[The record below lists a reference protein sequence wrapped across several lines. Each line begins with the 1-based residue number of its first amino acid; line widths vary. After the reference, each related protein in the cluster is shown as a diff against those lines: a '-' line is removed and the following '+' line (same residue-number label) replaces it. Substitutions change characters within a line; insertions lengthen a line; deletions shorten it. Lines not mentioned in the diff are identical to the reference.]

1 MNDINKDGS
10 AEPPE
15 LLEKI
20 TGEALEAQATDIHL
34 EHTKTGLSVKFRID
48 GRLVDRGD
56 LKTPAADRLPTLVK
70 YLAKLKT
77 YLHRRPQDGEIDGA
91 KFGFRGRV
99 RVSVYPTVEGEKVAL
114 RIFDEENRS
123 FRLESL
129 NLPGDYLATLK
140 RELSR
145 PEGLLLFTGPA
156 GSGKT
161 TTIYS
166 SINYIRE
173 HGRTNI
179 LTIEDPVEARLEGVT
194 QTAVDRAA
202 GLDFPDALRFL
213 LRQDPE
219 VIAVGEIRDENT
231 ARITL
236 RAAFTG
242 HLGLSAIH
250 AGSVVSVFVRLL
262 EMQIEPFLLTSALRL
277 VTAQRLLRKLCPEC
291 RGEGCERCLQSGYK
305 GRLPLVEYVVVDE
318 DIRERIKNCRSEKSL
333 LEYLIR
339 EKSFCTL
346 AERAKDLIEVGE
358 TDASEVQRVLGPD
371 SLSADLRKG
380 KGMA

>member
-1 MNDINKDGS
+1 MNDIDKDGS
-10 AEPPE
+10 TEPSV

-20 TGEALEAQATDIHL
+20 AGEALEAQATDIHL
-34 EHTKTGLSVKFRID
+34 EHTTGGISVKFRID
-48 GRLVDRGD
+48 GRLVDMAH
-56 LKTPAADRLPTLVK
+56 LKTPAASRLPTLIK

-77 YLHRRPQDGEIDGA
+77 YMHRCPQDGEIDGA
-91 KFGFRGRV
+91 KFGFKGRV

-114 RIFDEENRS
+114 RIFNEDKRS
-123 FRLESL
+123 FRLKSL
-129 NLPGDYLATLK
+129 NLPEDYLATLK
-140 RELSR
+140 RQLR
-145 PEGLLLFTGPA
+145 QPEGLLLFTGPA

-166 SINYIRE
+166 SINYILK

-179 LTIEDPVEARLEGVT
+179 ITIEDPVEARLEGVT
-194 QTAVDRAA
+194 QTAVDRAV
-202 GLDFPDALRFL
+202 GLDFPQALRCL

-262 EMQIEPFLLTSALRL
+262 EMQVEPFLLTSALRL
-277 VTAQRLLRKLCPEC
+277 VTAQRLLRKLCTGC
-291 RGEGCERCLQSGYK
+291 GGEGCEECLQSGYK

-318 DIRERIKNCRSEKSL
+318 DVRERVKNCSSEKSL
-333 LEYLIR
+333 LEFLKR
-339 EKSFCTL
+339 EKSFRPL
-346 AERAKDLIEVGE
+346 GERAEYLIEAGK
-358 TDASEVQRVLGPD
+358 TDVAEVQRALGPG
-371 SLSADLRKG
+371 SVYAGLQTG
-380 KGMA
+380 KDMA